1 MFLNN
6 TFDVTLF
13 HPLDF
18 HAFCTKVL
26 LPEAGIL
33 LIQQDL
39 PHLSRKDA
47 IKTMENSQPL
57 GAEMHP
63 GENSPHV
70 NAIMER
76 TARINRHMSKY
87 LAKVEVVEAE
97 IPDSSFKEVVEN
109 GKVVLLI
116 D

>member
-1 MFLNN
+1 MFPDN
-6 TFDVTLF
+6 TFDVTPF

-18 HAFCTKVL
+18 HAFRTKVL
-26 LPEAGIL
+26 LPEAVIL
-33 LIQQDL
+33 LIQQYL

-63 GENSPHV
+63 GENSPHI
-70 NAIMER
+70 NAIMEC
-76 TARINRHMSKY
+76 TARINCHASKY
-87 LAKVEVVEAE
+87 LAKVEVVEAK
-97 IPDSSFKEVVEN
+97 IPDSSFEEVVEN
-109 GKVVLLI
+109 GVVLLI